1 MGKPKTRGMILRPP
15 PELSFQFRVVDLD
28 QGGPA
33 VWAAVGHVAFEGVLK
48 KFLQLFVVKRVVRF
62 HSVATNG
69 GGDHVFA
76 EAEFGHAITGGP
88 DLVDDLLEKALWIVA
103 LQKGGEG
110 VDLQRSSTKWFS
122 GETKLVE
129 CFEIFLDEV
138 KVARWEIYHDR
149 REKTLARNALG
160 LHAALHLLE
169 QNAFMSGVLVHEDKT
184 FFAFEENVELSEY
197 AHESVVARF
206 GFFFFWLN
214 LTGLLIQLFVALAKK
229 GRVIGSILLG
239 AALLSVFCSVPGFGS
254 LTLDL
259 SEKFFGFFF

>member
-1 MGKPKTRGMILRPP
+1 MRRHASSIWLFASSMTTFSTRELPVHANDTASHAPQNECGSRKTLDAQDDENDVFLCCVSSNRSGKNQKEKKKSHARNRADGQASGQGCECVMGKPKTRGMILRPP

-129 CFEIFLDEV
+129 CFEI
-138 KVARWEIYHDR
+138 
-149 REKTLARNALG
+149 
-160 LHAALHLLE
+160 
-169 QNAFMSGVLVHEDKT
+169 
-184 FFAFEENVELSEY
+184 
-197 AHESVVARF
+197 
-206 GFFFFWLN
+206 
-214 LTGLLIQLFVALAKK
+214 
-229 GRVIGSILLG
+229 
-239 AALLSVFCSVPGFGS
+239 
-254 LTLDL
+254 
-259 SEKFFGFFF
+259 